1 MSSRRTRG
9 RRCCRTRRSA
19 VSAIRKTWRRLY
31 AFSAPTRPPSS
42 QARSSSST
50 VGWGCEWTCWKPE
63 RGLSRGRAWPGADKE
78 GLDIAGSEGGGSRG
92 NKGFPGAE
100 NGRPR
105 IVITGMGA
113 VTPLGNTAESS
124 WEALIAGTSGA
135 GPITHFDHSQYSV
148 HFACELK
155 DFDPTEWIEYKQ
167 ARRMDRFAQMVVAAA
182 RQAEADAGLD
192 IAKEP
197 DRIGASVATGIG
209 GLQAYQDCY
218 DTLRERGPDRVN
230 PFSIPAIIPNMGAAW
245 VSMQLGTKGPLN
257 SQCTACAASNM
268 SIGES
273 VDAIRLGRADVMLC
287 GGTEAPVTEVGI
299 AGFSAMRALSR
310 RNDAPESASRPFDA
324 GRDGFV
330 MGEAGAVVVL
340 EELEHARAR
349 GAKIYAE
356 LLGYGVSSDAR
367 HITEPDPTGE
377 NPARAMTMA
386 FGDAGIG
393 PDEIDYINA
402 HGTSTPLGDA
412 SETRVLKIAL
422 GEENARKT
430 PVSSTKGAT
439 GHCLGAAGA
448 VEAIFSIL
456 AVRDGV
462 LPPTINYEE
471 PDPACDLDYIPNE
484 AREADVRTGVSNSF
498 GFGGHNATIVVRR
511 FED

>member
-1 MSSRRTRG
+1 M
-9 RRCCRTRRSA
+9 
-19 VSAIRKTWRRLY
+19 
-31 AFSAPTRPPSS
+31 
-42 QARSSSST
+42 
-50 VGWGCEWTCWKPE
+50 
-63 RGLSRGRAWPGADKE
+63 
-78 GLDIAGSEGGGSRG
+78 
-92 NKGFPGAE
+92 
-100 NGRPR
+100 
-105 IVITGMGA
+105 ITGLGA
-113 VTPLGNTAESS
+113 LTPLGNDVETS
-124 WEALIAGTSGA
+124 WANLIAGRSGA
-135 GPITHFDHSQYSV
+135 AEITQFDSSQYSV
-148 HFACELK
+148 HFACEVK
-155 DFDPTEWIEYKQ
+155 DFDATEFIDRKQ
-167 ARRMDRFAQMVVAAA
+167 ARRMDRFAHLIVAAA
-182 RQAEADAGLD
+182 RLAERDSGLE
-192 IAKEP
+192 IASEP
-197 DRIGASVATGIG
+197 DRIGAAIATGIG
-209 GLQAYQDCY
+209 GLKAFQDCHSE
-218 DTLRERGPDRVN
+218 LLERGPDRVN
-230 PFSIPAIIPNMGAAW
+230 PFSIPEIIPNMGAAW
-245 VSMQLGTKGPLN
+245 VSMQLGTQGPLS

-268 SIGES
+268 SIGDGA
-273 VDAIRLGRADVMLC
+273 DAIRLGRADVMLC

-310 RNDAPESASRPFDA
+310 RNDDPEKASRPFDA
-324 GRDGFV
+324 QRDGFV

-340 EELEHARAR
+340 EELERAKAR

-367 HITEPDPTGE
+367 HITEPDPTGQ

-412 SETRVLKIAL
+412 SETRVLKLAL

-439 GHCLGAAGA
+439 GHCLGAAGG

-484 AREADVRTGVSNSF
+484 AREADVRTAVSNSF

>member
-1 MSSRRTRG
+1 VSAANLNG
-9 RRCCRTRRSA
+9 RRR
-19 VSAIRKTWRRLY
+19 V
-31 AFSAPTRPPSS
+31 
-42 QARSSSST
+42 
-50 VGWGCEWTCWKPE
+50 
-63 RGLSRGRAWPGADKE
+63 
-78 GLDIAGSEGGGSRG
+78 
-92 NKGFPGAE
+92 
-100 NGRPR
+100 
-105 IVITGMGA
+105 VITGLGA
-113 VTPLGNTAESS
+113 LTPLGNDVETS
-124 WEALIAGTSGA
+124 WENLIAGRSGA
-135 GPITHFDHSQYSV
+135 AEITQFDSSGYSV
-148 HFACELK
+148 HFACEVK
-155 DFDPTEWIEYKQ
+155 DFDATEFIDRKQ
-167 ARRMDRFAQMVVAAA
+167 ARRMDRFAHLIVAAA
-182 RQAEADAGLD
+182 RLAERDSGLE
-192 IAKEP
+192 IASEP
-197 DRIGASVATGIG
+197 DRIGAAIATGIG
-209 GLQAYQDCY
+209 GLKAFQDCHSE
-218 DTLRERGPDRVN
+218 LLERGPDRVN
-230 PFSIPAIIPNMGAAW
+230 PFSIPEIIPNMGAAW
-245 VSMQLGTKGPLN
+245 VSMQLGTQGPLS

-268 SIGES
+268 SIGDGA
-273 VDAIRLGRADVMLC
+273 DAIRLGRADVMLC

-310 RNDAPESASRPFDA
+310 RNDEPEKASRPFDA

-340 EELEHARAR
+340 EDLEHAQAR

-367 HITEPDPTGE
+367 HITEPDPSGQ

-386 FGDAGIG
+386 FGDAGIS

-439 GHCLGAAGA
+439 GHCLGAAGG

-456 AVRDGV
+456 AVREGV
-462 LPPTINYEE
+462 LPPTINYEV

-484 AREADVRTGVSNSF
+484 SREADVRTAVSNSF